1 MHVFSAVE
9 NKSQREEN
17 RGGQFVYSKMRFF
30 RRFSRTLRRSYKASI
45 KLPKTNFTYV
55 LEYHLICLQLEF
67 QTESACATWL
77 NTSSRF
83 QDKIVF
89 RVAGSTKSF

>member
-1 MHVFSAVE
+1 MQVFSAVE

-17 RGGQFVYSKMRFF
+17 LAYSKMRFF
-30 RRFSRTLRRSYKASI
+30 RRFSRTLRRSYKAWI

-89 RVAGSTKSF
+89 GVAGSTKSF